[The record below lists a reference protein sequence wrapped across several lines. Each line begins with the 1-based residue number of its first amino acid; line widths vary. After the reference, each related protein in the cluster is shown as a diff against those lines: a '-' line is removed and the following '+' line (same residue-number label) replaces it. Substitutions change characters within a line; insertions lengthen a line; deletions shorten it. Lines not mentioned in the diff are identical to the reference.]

1 LGNRFFAGLV
11 SLVGAT
17 QITDSASGQRVLRRS
32 VLERVYPL
40 PDGLNFTPVMTTR
53 AIHEGLRMIE
63 VPIPY
68 QERVGES
75 KLSVVHDGQRFLST
89 ILWTALEYNPSRIF
103 GTAGLAL
110 VGLGG
115 ILGLGLVAL
124 RASGTSTLGP
134 WGVGIVFNYLVSLF
148 HRQPVRQG
156 LFGRPIMP
164 GLDRWFGWLGAGAV
178 CLGIVVAGASLFL
191 GLSGWD
197 ITRLWLWLLGSALL
211 VLTGVQL
218 TISWILMRVLE
229 EMAGREAL
237 LDTELP
243 GRMPPAPQTD
253 WAAEGAT

>member
-1 LGNRFFAGLV
+1 
-11 SLVGAT
+11 
-17 QITDSASGQRVLRRS
+17 
-32 VLERVYPL
+32 
-40 PDGLNFTPVMTTR
+40 
-53 AIHEGLRMIE
+53 
-63 VPIPY
+63 
-68 QERVGES
+68 
-75 KLSVVHDGQRFLST
+75 
-89 ILWTALEYNPSRIF
+89 LEYNPSRIF

-134 WGVGIVFNYLVSLF
+134 WGVASAYGTLLLGVVGLALVNLGIVFNYLVSLF